1 MKSTTV
7 IVSLLASVAL
17 AQPRH
22 GHNHQKKDHGHHNK
36 RALVTEWVT
45 ETVYETVTKVI
56 DATTTQVIVPPK
68 ATSTLITSVSQAQ
81 SSAAPVVPVVP
92 VSSSKA
98 EAPPPPPPAPT
109 TSSTQVAPPVQT
121 VAPPPPPPPPVQS
134 SSAPAPV
141 VQPVA
146 NTVVSPPAVETAKAE
161 SVSTTSGSRS
171 GDLTY
176 YDVGLGACGFDDGG
190 MDMSDNIVALSHE
203 LMGTQSN
210 GNPYC
215 NRKVV
220 IKANGKTVSATV
232 RDKCMGCAMN
242 DIDVS
247 KKAFLEVFGALTD
260 GRKKVEWAFTD

>member
-1 MKSTTV
+1 MKSATV
-7 IVSLLASVAL
+7 IVGLLASVAL

-45 ETVYETVTKVI
+45 ETVYETVTKII

-68 ATSTLITSVSQAQ
+68 ATSTLITSVSQAH
-81 SSAAPVVPVVP
+81 SSAAAPVVPVVP
-92 VSSSKA
+92 ASSPKV
-98 EAPPPPPPAPT
+98 EAPPPAPETTSQPAPPA
-109 TSSTQVAPPVQT
+109 QT
-121 VAPPPPPPPPVQS
+121 VAPPPPPPPPVES

-141 VQPVA
+141 VQPAVA
-146 NTVVSPPAVETAKAE
+146 TVASPPAVETTKTE
-161 SVSTTSGSRS
+161 STASTGSS
-171 GDLTY
+171 HTGDLTY

-190 MDMSDNIVALSHE
+190 LDMSDNIVALSHE
-203 LMGTQSN
+203 MMGTQSN

-220 IKANGKTVSATV
+220 IKANGKTVTATV
-232 RDKCMGCAMN
+232 RDKCMGCAFN

-247 KKAFLEVFGALTD
+247 KKAFVEVFGALTD
-260 GRKKVEWAFTD
+260 GRKKVEWAFA

>member
-7 IVSLLASVAL
+7 IISLLASVAL

-36 RALVTEWVT
+36 RAIVTEWVT

-68 ATSTLITSVSQAQ
+68 ATSTLITSVSQAH

-92 VSSSKA
+92 ASSPKV
-98 EAPPPPPPAPT
+98 EAPPPAPT
-109 TSSTQVAPPVQT
+109 TSSSQPAPPVQT
-121 VAPPPPPPPPVQS
+121 VAPAPPVQTS
-134 SSAPAPV
+134 SPAPAPV
-141 VQPVA
+141 VQPAANIVA
-146 NTVVSPPAVETAKAE
+146 SPPAVETVKTE
-161 SVSTTSGSRS
+161 SSSSTSSS
-171 GDLTY
+171 HNGDLTY
-176 YDVGLGACGFDDGG
+176 YDVGLGACGFDDNGL
-190 MDMSDNIVALSHE
+190 DMSDNIVAISHE
-203 LMGTQSN
+203 MMGTQSN

-220 IKANGKTVSATV
+220 IKANGKTVTATV
-232 RDKCMGCAMN
+232 RDKCMGCAFH

-247 KKAFLEVFGALTD
+247 KKAFLDVFGALTD

>member
-7 IVSLLASVAL
+7 IIGLLASVAL

-22 GHNHQKKDHGHHNK
+22 GHYHQKKDHGHHNK

-68 ATSTLITSVSQAQ
+68 ATSTLITSVSQAH

-92 VSSSKA
+92 ASSPKV
-98 EAPPPPPPAPT
+98 EAPPPAPET
-109 TSSTQVAPPVQT
+109 TSSSQAAPPVQT
-121 VAPPPPPPPPVQS
+121 VAPAPPPAPPVES

-141 VQPVA
+141 VQPAAATVA
-146 NTVVSPPAVETAKAE
+146 SPPAVETAKTE
-161 SVSTTSGSRS
+161 SISSTSSSHS

-176 YDVGLGACGFDDGG
+176 YDVGLGACGFDDNGL
-190 MDMSDNIVALSHE
+190 DMSDNIVALSHE
-203 LMGTQSN
+203 MMGTQSN

-215 NRKVV
+215 NRKVI
-220 IKANGKTVSATV
+220 IKANGKTVYAAV
-232 RDKCMGCAMN
+232 RDKCMGCAIN

-247 KKAFLEVFGALTD
+247 KAAFLAVFGALTD
-260 GRKKVEWAFTD
+260 GRKKVEWAFSD

>member
-1 MKSTTV
+1 MKSATV
-7 IVSLLASVAL
+7 IISLLASVAL

-68 ATSTLITSVSQAQ
+68 ATSTLITSVSQAH

-92 VSSSKA
+92 ASSPKVEAPAPAPITSSSQ
-98 EAPPPPPPAPT
+98 P
-109 TSSTQVAPPVQT
+109 APPVQT
-121 VAPPPPPPPPVQS
+121 VAPAPPPPPVES

-141 VQPVA
+141 VQPAA
-146 NTVVSPPAVETAKAE
+146 NTVASPPAVETVKIE
-161 SVSTTSGSRS
+161 SSSTTSSS
-171 GDLTY
+171 HTGDLTY
-176 YDVGLGACGFDDGG
+176 YDVGLGACGFDDNGL
-190 MDMSDNIVALSHE
+190 DESENIVALSHE
-203 LMGTQSN
+203 MMGTQSN

-220 IKANGKTVSATV
+220 IKANGKSVTATV
-232 RDKCMGCAMN
+232 RDKCMGCAFN

-247 KKAFLEVFGALTD
+247 KKAFLDVFGALTD

>member
-1 MKSTTV
+1 MKLATV
-7 IVSLLASVAL
+7 IISLLASVAL

-68 ATSTLITSVSQAQ
+68 ATSTLITSVSQAH

-92 VSSSKA
+92 ASSPKV
-98 EAPPPPPPAPT
+98 EAPAPAPT
-109 TSSTQVAPPVQT
+109 TSSSQPAPPVQT
-121 VAPPPPPPPPVQS
+121 VAPAPPPPPPVES

-141 VQPVA
+141 VQPAA
-146 NTVVSPPAVETAKAE
+146 NTVASPPAVETVKIE
-161 SVSTTSGSRS
+161 SSSTTSSS
-171 GDLTY
+171 HTGDLTY
-176 YDVGLGACGFDDGG
+176 YDVGLGACGFDDNGL
-190 MDMSDNIVALSHE
+190 DESENIVALSHE
-203 LMGTQSN
+203 MMGTQSN

-220 IKANGKTVSATV
+220 IKANGKSVTATV
-232 RDKCMGCAMN
+232 RDKCMGCAFN

-247 KKAFLEVFGALTD
+247 KKAFLDVFGALTD